1 MLRPVLM
8 NRLDL
13 NALFIGII
21 SKDNELIRIFQT
33 RRASAM
39 KINVDMQKCQH
50 YGQCVFEAPAI
61 FKLNDQDK
69 LEYIAEADES
79 QRENVE
85 AAIDVC
91 PMQAIFIVE

>member
-1 MLRPVLM
+1 
-8 NRLDL
+8 
-13 NALFIGII
+13 
-21 SKDNELIRIFQT
+21 
-33 RRASAM
+33 M

-50 YGQCVFEAPAI
+50 YGQCVFEAPEI

-69 LEYIAEADES
+69 LEYIAEADDS
-79 QRENVE
+79 QRENIE